1 MQINVPVLNELK
13 QNKIPV
19 LQWNM
24 DKDSK
29 QILPA
34 NETKFMLSELLGSL
48 KLKLLPGAST
58 RETIE
63 ETEEMLI
70 GIVVRSVTC
79 YE

>member
-1 MQINVPVLNELK
+1 MPMSTLLLHKDIIYNDKGLACMQINVPVLDELK

-34 NETKFMLSELLGSL
+34 NETKFKS
-48 KLKLLPGAST
+48 
-58 RETIE
+58 
-63 ETEEMLI
+63 
-70 GIVVRSVTC
+70 
-79 YE
+79 